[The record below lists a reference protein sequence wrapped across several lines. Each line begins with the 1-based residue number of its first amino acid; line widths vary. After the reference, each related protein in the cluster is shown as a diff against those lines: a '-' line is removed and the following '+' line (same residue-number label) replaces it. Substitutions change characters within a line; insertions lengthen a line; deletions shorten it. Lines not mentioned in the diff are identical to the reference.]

1 MNKVSDVLGQRFS
14 QGPLEASFCKQHG
27 PEAWIDRLP
36 FYDLGYVK
44 TFRNQK
50 VFKAITTGQ
59 VRGENINFESN
70 RTSWMLEKIQTKQ
83 PLQSSKVSSSHQIPN
98 YPYQHNKN
106 LNEYMSNRRRYSA
119 SKRLVKLTMF
129 QDFPSQLPG
138 YQDIPPLW
146 FMLSYQL

>member
-14 QGPLEASFCKQHG
+14 QGPLETYFCKQHG

-50 VFKAITTGQ
+50 LFKAITTGQ
-59 VRGENINFESN
+59 VRGENINSESN
-70 RTSWMLEKIQTKQ
+70 RTSWMLEKIQAKQ

-98 YPYQHNKN
+98 YPYQYNKN
-106 LNEYMSNRRRYSA
+106 LNEYMSNRHGYSA